1 MATITAE
8 FLNTQNNDE
17 ILGRLSAEIEEYDVD
32 SCRQLYLSM
41 IELAVHDYR
50 FLQRM
55 KEQARTSRYDR
66 KKLRQMTEDGDP
78 RDFFDSTWFEEV
90 CDYVGVTPKLIRER
104 LDQENGEIDLDIA
117 RVA

>member
-1 MATITAE
+1 MATTTAE
-8 FLNTQNNDE
+8 FLKGQSGE
-17 ILGRLSAEIEEYDVD
+17 EFLGRESGEIEEYDVD

-55 KEQARTSRYDR
+55 REQAQTSRYDR

-78 RDFFDSTWFEEV
+78 GDFFDSGWFEEV
-90 CDYVGVTPKLIRER
+90 CDYVGVKPTLIRER
-104 LDQENGEIDLDIA
+104 LEQEDSELDIA
-117 RVA
+117 QVA

>member
-1 MATITAE
+1 MSTSNAE
-8 FLNTQNNDE
+8 FLKTAKREE
-17 ILGRLSAEIEEYDVD
+17 ILGLKSAQIEEYDVD

-78 RDFFDSTWFEEV
+78 GDFFNSTWFEEV
-90 CDYVGVTPKLIRER
+90 CDYVGVTPMLIRER
-104 LDQENGEIDLDIA
+104 LEQEGVDFDIA
-117 RVA
+117 QVA